1 MSKTVTFEQTLL
13 IYFKAIPLER
23 ITAGICDIDF
33 PKKHEFILLKY
44 ALFLYWKLN
53 PTRYKEI
60 NWSILLVEASG

>member
-44 ALFLYWKLN
+44 ALFLY
-53 PTRYKEI
+53 
-60 NWSILLVEASG
+60 